1 MAKKTVATLKTGKGK
16 EFSKV
21 ITSVRSPKTGAY
33 TFKEIIAHNDHI
45 RDAFQAAKEQV
56 ETQADETAQS

>member
-1 MAKKTVATLKTGKGK
+1 MAKKTVATLKSGKGK

-33 TFKEIIAHNDHI
+33 TFKAIIAHNDHI
-45 RDAFQAAKEQV
+45 RDAFQVAKEQV
-56 ETQADETAQS
+56 EAEEPAEN